1 MQPRGSL
8 DWFGMY
14 TSGSS
19 DAPLDPETRVWL
31 QRRED
36 KLLSASLRRCCVVLL
51 RFPGKCNERS
61 APTAILH
68 NSESARERDV
78 GVCADSS
85 APHATAT
92 VKRFGIRKTWEA
104 LVNNT
109 SSVII
114 KPGSSLEEG
123 WFHHQEGWTPPPSL
137 TEMPDVY
144 IYQGTPVSLQARQ
157 LDAIRPAA
165 KVKPLFGDSLFFCW
179 QETTLNNRFKKT
191 SKTRKSQVA
200 F

>member
-1 MQPRGSL
+1 MC
-8 DWFGMY
+8 

-19 DAPLDPETRVWL
+19 NAPLDPETRVWL

-36 KLLSASLRRCCVVLL
+36 KSSLRRCCVVLL
-51 RFPGKCNERS
+51 RFPGKCKERS

-68 NSESARERDV
+68 NSESACERDV

-92 VKRFGIRKTWEA
+92 VKRFGKRKTWEA

-114 KPGSSLEEG
+114 QLGSSLEEG

-137 TEMPDVY
+137 TEMADVY
-144 IYQGTPVSLQARQ
+144 IGQGTPGNARLSPSQTAGCYQA
-157 LDAIRPAA
+157 
-165 KVKPLFGDSLFFCW
+165 S
-179 QETTLNNRFKKT
+179 
-191 SKTRKSQVA
+191 SQS
-200 F
+200 